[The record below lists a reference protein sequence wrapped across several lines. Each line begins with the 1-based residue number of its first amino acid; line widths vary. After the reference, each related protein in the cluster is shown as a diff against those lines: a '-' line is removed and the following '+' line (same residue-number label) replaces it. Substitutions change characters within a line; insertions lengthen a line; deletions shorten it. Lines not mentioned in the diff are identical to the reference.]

1 MGNFGNP
8 GKRVPE
14 AFRFPPTEGRKV
26 AFAVALG

>member
-14 AFRFPPTEGRKV
+14 AIRFPPAEGRKV
-26 AFAVALG
+26 ALVVALG